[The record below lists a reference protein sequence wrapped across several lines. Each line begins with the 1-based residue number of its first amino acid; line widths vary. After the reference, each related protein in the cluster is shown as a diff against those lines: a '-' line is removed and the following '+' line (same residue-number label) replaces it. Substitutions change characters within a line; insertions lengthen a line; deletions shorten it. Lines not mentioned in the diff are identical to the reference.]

1 MVEDVDALYILA
13 NVGALPVHVETIILI
28 QKKIALGA
36 IVLVAR
42 I

>member
-13 NVGALPVHVETIILI
+13 NVGALPVHEETIILI
-28 QKKIALGA
+28 HKKFALGA